1 MQQPSAATPASGKRS
16 KIISAAEAARLIRDG
31 DTVAT
36 GGFVGIGFAENIAV
50 AIEKR
55 FLGED
60 PESPAGN
67 PRNLTLAYAAGQAAS
82 AVTALVTGFSYD
94 RVGARVLFVLPV
106 MVTAVPVLAF
116 SQSAWVAVV
125 GVACWGAA
133 NGLQDSTVKALVA
146 DLVPSARRATAYGVF
161 AAIQGVAAVSG
172 GALAGWL
179 YQTSLP
185 ALVGVVAATQ
195 LAMALLLIFTLRWQR
210 QHEAPC

>member
-1 MQQPSAATPASGKRS
+1 MVGLAA
-16 KIISAAEAARLIRDG
+16 
-31 DTVAT
+31 
-36 GGFVGIGFAENIAV
+36 
-50 AIEKR
+50 
-55 FLGED
+55 
-60 PESPAGN
+60 
-67 PRNLTLAYAAGQAAS
+67 
-82 AVTALVTGFSYD
+82 
-94 RVGARVLFVLPV
+94 VGAALAVWW
-106 MVTAVPVLAF
+106 AVPVPSLARLGPERRDRW
-116 SQSAWVAVV
+116 SAWAAGV
-125 GVACWGAA
+125 GVAWGAAA
-133 NGLQDSTVKALVA
+133 NGLRATTVKAVVA

>member
-1 MQQPSAATPASGKRS
+1 MLPLAAIP
-16 KIISAAEAARLIRDG
+16 
-31 DTVAT
+31 
-36 GGFVGIGFAENIAV
+36 
-50 AIEKR
+50 
-55 FLGED
+55 
-60 PESPAGN
+60 
-67 PRNLTLAYAAGQAAS
+67 LAYAAGQAAS

-146 DLVPSARRATAYGVF
+146 ALVPRARRAPAYGVF